1 MEDLSLNEDLGLRV
15 EEVEDVEF
23 DGIEEYDEDDT
34 ERVTLCTVVDED
46 FGTLEFDFSKT
57 EGVVNIKNDVV
68 EVDDEVFDGL
78 VDAEGYI
85 VAESSAVDKEGNT
98 VNVKKKFKAKRVR
111 KKKKGI
117 ESLIGVMREE
127 SFGDLLPFV
136 KDTDITD
143 INWNGD
149 QLWLDDVNKGRYLSD
164 VVLTKNFVE
173 GFSIRVS
180 DVVSKNF
187 NKYKPVLEA
196 ETDELRLTVLHES
209 VSGTGRAISIRKTP
223 AIKRI
228 TYEESIKKGNYCS
241 EEVASLLSNTV
252 KAKMNIIV
260 CGLPGVGK
268 TELVKY
274 LTNYILPRDRAIT
287 VEDTFEIR
295 YRKINPDKDCLE
307 MKVTNDFTYTDAIK
321 AALRLLPQWILLSEA
336 RSKEVQY
343 LLESVSTGAKCMT
356 TLHTDDVRKIPDRIL
371 NMIGEVASN
380 NKDSIENQIYSFFDL
395 GILVDKKQ
403 TEDGSIVR
411 FISQVCMFSREGN
424 DNKCIMLVD
433 EGKLTGEKLT
443 DAMLK
448 KYTSKGIK
456 DPYEYQFIN

>member
-1 MEDLSLNEDLGLRV
+1 MEDLSLSKDLDLRV
-15 EEVEDVEF
+15 EEVDDVEF
-23 DGIEEYDEDDT
+23 DGIEEYDEEDT
-34 ERVTLCTVVDED
+34 ERVTSCTVVDED

-78 VDAEGYI
+78 VNAEGYI
-85 VAESSAVDKEGNT
+85 VAESSATDKEGNV

-127 SFGDLLPFV
+127 SFGDLLPFI
-136 KDTDITD
+136 KDTNITD

-228 TYEESIKKGNYCS
+228 IYEESIKNGNYCS
-241 EEVASLLSNTV
+241 EEVSNLLSNTV

-274 LTNYILPRDRAIT
+274 LTNYIFPRDRTIT
-287 VEDTFEIR
+287 IEDTFEIR

-371 NMIGEVASN
+371 NMIGDVASN

-395 GILVDKKQ
+395 GILVDKKK

-448 KYTSKGIK
+448 RYTRRGIK
-456 DPYEYQFIN
+456 DPYKYQFID